1 MKIRGISAAGLTVA
15 LLVIMVA
22 PPSAQ
27 GPEVSLPPSQS
38 PQAARSNGAVGAE
51 PVERIDLLVG
61 RSTVLRTERAIT
73 RVSLPKPDIAD
84 ALVTSSN
91 ELLVHG
97 KAPGTISLLVWA
109 QGGQIKTYDVSV
121 RRDLSDLEKQVHEL
135 FPGESIAVSSN
146 GSDVVLSGVVSSK
159 YVVEKASSLAAG
171 YVEKATNVVNLLRQQ
186 EGIASNQ
193 ILLQVRFAEVS
204 RTAMQELGVSFFTG
218 LNGSHGWVG
227 RTATQQFPAPIFDD
241 SKGLVFSDFLNLF
254 AFNTKEQI
262 GAVVKALQTKGLFQS
277 LAEPNLVTQ
286 NGKEASFLA
295 GGEFPIP
302 VVQGSGLNSAVT
314 IMFKE
319 FGVRLK
325 FTPTVVGD
333 DLIQLKVAPEVS
345 ALDFSNAVSIQ
356 GFRVPALTTRRT
368 ETEVEL
374 RDGQTFAVAGLI
386 DNSVTQTMNKIPGIG
401 DVPVLGLLFKSR
413 AYQKNAT
420 ELVVM
425 ITPHIVRRDS
435 TGVTSNLPGLV
446 QPFMPQER
454 RIPQPPPAFITP
466 GRPPTGNES
475 QPPAGARDEQS
486 GKEDRGNDEDAPK
499 TQASRARDA
508 KKDEAARARDAKDE
522 ALRARDAAKADAA
535 RQAQEAARARETAKV
550 EAARARENAKVEAAR
565 HEQETRQA
573 ARVQKENEERAR
585 KQAELDRTRQQEEQK
600 KAEIARREEE
610 VRAKARAKKEAE
622 EAREAAARERV
633 RLEEER
639 RQADERRMVDE
650 KLAKERAALDAEF
663 AKRAAKLDEV
673 RAAQERAQEEERRK
687 ADEKRAKER
696 AKRQAATDK
705 ALSTD
710 LSRIGPSPQGHD
722 FR

>member
-1 MKIRGISAAGLTVA
+1 MRIRGISAAGLTAA

-27 GPEVSLPPSQS
+27 GPENSVSQS
-38 PQAARSNGAVGAE
+38 QPRQAARSTGAVGSEAA
-51 PVERIDLLVG
+51 ERIDLLVG
-61 RSTVLRTERAIT
+61 RSTVLRTERPIT
-73 RVSLPKPDIAD
+73 RVSWPKPDIAD
-84 ALVTSSN
+84 ALVTSPN

-97 KAPGTISLLVWA
+97 KQPGTISLLVWA
-109 QGGQIKTYDVSV
+109 DSGKIKTYDVSV

-135 FPGESIAVSSN
+135 FPGEPIAVSSN

-159 YVVEKASSLAAG
+159 YVVEKAASLATG

-193 ILLQVRFAEVS
+193 VLLQVRFAEVS
-204 RTAMQELGVSFFTG
+204 RTALQELGVSFFTG
-218 LNGSHGWVG
+218 ANGSHGWVG
-227 RTATQQFPAPIFDD
+227 RSATQQFPAPTFDD
-241 SKGLVFSDFLNLF
+241 TKGLVFSDFLNLF

-302 VVQGSGLNSAVT
+302 VVQGAGLNAAVT

-345 ALDFSNAVSIQ
+345 ALDFGNAVSIQ
-356 GFRVPALTTRRT
+356 GFRVPALSTRRT

-374 RDGQTFAVAGLI
+374 RNGQTFAVAGLI

-435 TGVTSNLPGLV
+435 TGVTPNLPGLV
-446 QPFMPQER
+446 QPFLPQER
-454 RIPQPPPAFITP
+454 RMPQPPPAFITP

-475 QPPAGARDEQS
+475 RPSAGARDEQS
-486 GKEDRGNDEDAPK
+486 NQDDRAKEEDARK
-499 TQASRARDA
+499 AQASHDRDVKKADAARVRDA
-508 KKDEAARARDAKDE
+508 KKDEE
-522 ALRARDAAKADAA
+522 ARARDAAKADAA

-550 EAARARENAKVEAAR
+550 DAERRQQEA
-565 HEQETRQA
+565 RQA
-573 ARVQKENEERAR
+573 ARVQKDTEERAR
-585 KQAELDRTRQQEEQK
+585 KQAELDRRQQQEDQK
-600 KAEIARREEE
+600 KAEIARREED
-610 VRAKARAKKEAE
+610 VRAKARAKQEAE

-639 RQADERRMVDE
+639 RQAEEHRKVDE
-650 KLAKERAALDAEF
+650 KLAKERADLDAEF
-663 AKRAAKLDEV
+663 AKRAAKLEEE
-673 RAAQERAQEEERRK
+673 RATQERAQEAERRK

>member
-1 MKIRGISAAGLTVA
+1 MRIRGISAAGLTAA

-27 GPEVSLPPSQS
+27 GPENSVSQS
-38 PQAARSNGAVGAE
+38 QPRQAARSTGAVGSEAA
-51 PVERIDLLVG
+51 ERIDLLVG
-61 RSTVLRTERAIT
+61 RSTVLRTERPIT
-73 RVSLPKPDIAD
+73 RVSLPKPDVAD
-84 ALVTSSN
+84 ALVTSPN

-97 KAPGTISLLVWA
+97 KQPGTISLLVWA
-109 QGGQIKTYDVSV
+109 DSGKIKTYDVSV

-135 FPGESIAVSSN
+135 FPGEPIAVSSN

-159 YVVEKASSLAAG
+159 YVVEKAASLATG

-193 ILLQVRFAEVS
+193 VLLQVRFAEVS
-204 RTAMQELGVSFFTG
+204 RTALQELGVSFFTG
-218 LNGSHGWVG
+218 ANGSHGWVG
-227 RTATQQFPAPIFDD
+227 RSATQQFPAPTFDD

-302 VVQGSGLNSAVT
+302 VVQGAGLNAAVT

-345 ALDFSNAVSIQ
+345 ALDFGNAVSIQ

-386 DNSVTQTMNKIPGIG
+386 DNSVTQTMSKIPGIG

-425 ITPHIVRRDS
+425 ITPHIMRRDS
-435 TGVTSNLPGLV
+435 TGVTPNLPGLV
-446 QPFMPQER
+446 QPFLPQER

-466 GRPPTGNES
+466 GRPPTGSEAR
-475 QPPAGARDEQS
+475 PPAGAGDEQS
-486 GKEDRGNDEDAPK
+486 STQERGNDEGAQK
-499 TQASRARDA
+499 AQASRDRDA
-508 KKDEAARARDAKDE
+508 KKAEAARE
-522 ALRARDAAKADAA
+522 
-535 RQAQEAARARETAKV
+535 AQEAARARETAKV
-550 EAARARENAKVEAAR
+550 EAARAREASKVDAERAREAAKADAAR
-565 HEQETRQA
+565 REQEAREA
-573 ARVQKENEERAR
+573 ARVQKETEERAR
-585 KQAELDRTRQQEEQK
+585 NQAELDRKRQQEEQK
-600 KAEIARREEE
+600 QAEIARREEE

-622 EAREAAARERV
+622 EAREAAARERA
-633 RLEEER
+633 RLEEET
-639 RQADERRMVDE
+639 RQAEERQKADQ

-663 AKRAAKLDEV
+663 AKRAAKLEAE
-673 RAAQERAQEEERRK
+673 RAAQERAREEERRK
-687 ADEKRAKER
+687 ADEKRVKER
-696 AKRQAATDK
+696 AKREAAVDK
-705 ALSTD
+705 LVTPD
-710 LSRIGPSPQGHD
+710 LSRVGPSPGHD
-722 FR
+722 LR

>member
-27 GPEVSLPPSQS
+27 GPEGSKPLSQS
-38 PQAARSNGAVGAE
+38 PQAASTGAVGAE

-61 RSTVLRTERAIT
+61 RSTVLHTERRII
-73 RVSLPKPDIAD
+73 RVSLPKPEIAD
-84 ALVTSSN
+84 ALVTSPN

-97 KAPGTISLLVWA
+97 KAPGTISLLVWRD
-109 QGGQIKTYDVSV
+109 GGQIKTYDVSV
-121 RRDLSDLEKQVHEL
+121 RRDLSDLEKQVREL

-171 YVEKATNVVNLLRQQ
+171 YVEKATSVVNLLRQQ

-218 LNGSHGWVG
+218 ANGSHGWVG
-227 RTATQQFPAPIFDD
+227 RSATQQFPSPIFDE

-302 VVQGSGLNSAVT
+302 VVQGSGLNAAVT

-319 FGVRLK
+319 FGVRLR

-345 ALDFSNAVSIQ
+345 ALDFANAVSIQ

-374 RDGQTFAVAGLI
+374 RDGQTFAIAGLI
-386 DNSVTQTMNKIPGIG
+386 DNSVTQTMNKVPGIG

-466 GRPPTGNES
+466 GRPPTGTES
-475 QPPAGARDEQS
+475 QPAAGARDEQS
-486 GKEDRGNDEDAPK
+486 SQEDRAKDEGARK
-499 TQASRARDA
+499 AQASRDRDGKKAEEARARDG
-508 KKDEAARARDAKDE
+508 KKDEAARARE
-522 ALRARDAAKADAA
+522 AAKADAA
-535 RQAQEAARARETAKV
+535 REAQEAARARETAKL
-550 EAARARENAKVEAAR
+550 EAEHARETAKADAER
-565 HEQETRQA
+565 RQQETRQA
-573 ARVQKENEERAR
+573 ARVQKETGERAR
-585 KQAELDRTRQQEEQK
+585 KQAELDRKQQQEDQK
-600 KAEIARREEE
+600 KSEIARREEA
-610 VRAKARAKKEAE
+610 VRAKARAKQDAE
-622 EAREAAARERV
+622 EAREAAAREKVRV
-633 RLEEER
+633 EEER
-639 RQADERRMVDE
+639 RQGEERRQTEE
-650 KLAKERAALDAEF
+650 KLTKERAALDAEF

-673 RAAQERAQEEERRK
+673 RAAQERAQEAERRK
-687 ADEKRAKER
+687 ADEKRTKER